1 VRGGGV
7 PRSSQPSDG
16 PDLLS
21 GASASR
27 GGSLQG
33 APHACDD
40 AGVTGLAGGWTAQLR
55 VYEPLAAFEGEA
67 RRRWQVYAA
76 DQPRRTA
83 AEALAAEREAGL
95 RALVGRPPAVVP
107 QVGEQAFVL
116 EVDGVTLLCPWQ
128 TEVRAWEALSEF
140 VSELPEVVA
149 EAFAPAAVVERAE
162 VDLDRW
168 RLDNEGD
175 RSHVLSST
183 WHVPLRWFVLVDA
196 DERTYALGEPG
207 SLRGGGSLL
216 QPGSVEESGRAPGAP
231 PGRRTGRTLV
241 YRTPMSRARRRV
253 ARALAVLRRTVDDGS
268 VTEGVEDLGR
278 WLEEFHPRSLVELDY
293 GGLVHLLDDAELA
306 QDESARD
313 LALALAALNEGD
325 GVRAAAAYA
334 RVTARMKALQAVE
347 SAN

>member
-1 VRGGGV
+1 
-7 PRSSQPSDG
+7 
-16 PDLLS
+16 
-21 GASASR
+21 
-27 GGSLQG
+27 
-33 APHACDD
+33 
-40 AGVTGLAGGWTAQLR
+40 VTGQAGGWTAQLR

-67 RRRWQVYAA
+67 RRRWQSYAA
-76 DQPRRTA
+76 AQQPHRSA
-83 AEALAAEREAGL
+83 AEALAVERDAAV
-95 RALVGRPPAVVP
+95 RALIGRPPAVVP

-116 EVDGVTLLCPWQ
+116 EVDGVTLVCPWQ

-140 VSELPEVVA
+140 VSDLPEVVA

-168 RLDNEGD
+168 RLDTGGD
-175 RSHVLSST
+175 RSHLLSST

-196 DERTYALGEPG
+196 EERTYALG
-207 SLRGGGSLL
+207 
-216 QPGSVEESGRAPGAP
+216 QPGALDGPDSRDDPGLRSGSGAQQEPGRAPGAP
-231 PGRRTGRTLV
+231 PGRRTERSLV
-241 YRTPMSRARRRV
+241 YRTPMSRARRRA
-253 ARALAVLRRTVDDGS
+253 ARALAVLRRNVDDGS

-313 LALALAALNEGD
+313 LALALASLSEGD

-334 RVTARMKALQAVE
+334 RVTARMKALQAIE